1 MLETTYD
8 LMLIKLLIIIDSNM
22 LFAMTYN
29 LLIHFIPPEKNMLMH
44 TMFKVN
50 KKGQKCIYEPLKH
63 LEWVMANIFASG

>member
-1 MLETTYD
+1 
-8 LMLIKLLIIIDSNM
+8 M
-22 LFAMTYN
+22 LFAMTYD